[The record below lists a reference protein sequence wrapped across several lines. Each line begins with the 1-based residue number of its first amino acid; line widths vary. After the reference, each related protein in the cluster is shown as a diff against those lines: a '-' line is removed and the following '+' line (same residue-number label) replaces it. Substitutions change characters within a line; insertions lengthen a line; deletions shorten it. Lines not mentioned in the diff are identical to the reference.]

1 MEFIPESDE
10 GMFTIGVELEAGAKV
25 EETDAMMMEVV
36 ERIKDIESLEYLFS
50 TTSGNSF
57 LSSDANVGTINGVL
71 VPLADRDESVFD
83 VVDEVERRVADIPG
97 AIFTVQSLSSMGMM
111 TGGSPISIQVK
122 GDDLDGLKQVGDQL
136 VEEIKKVEGTRNVSS
151 SMDDPI
157 TQVAIRLRDDDA
169 ARFGLTTAQ
178 VSSAVK
184 AMLDGRVATR
194 YKVEGEELDSGY

>member
-1 MEFIPESDE
+1 
-10 GMFTIGVELEAGAKV
+10 
-25 EETDAMMMEVV
+25 MMMEVV

-136 VEEIKKVEGTRNVSS
+136 VERNQKS
-151 SMDDPI
+151 
-157 TQVAIRLRDDDA
+157 
-169 ARFGLTTAQ
+169 
-178 VSSAVK
+178 
-184 AMLDGRVATR
+184 
-194 YKVEGEELDSGY
+194 